1 MDPQPFDLAKIRFLV
16 LDVDGILTDGFL
28 YIADDGTAMK
38 RFAIVDGAG
47 LVYWRRAGLK
57 VAIISGHASE
67 AVTHRFRGL
76 GIEEVHVGVA
86 DKLATFLDVM
96 KRHGLSPSEAAVMG
110 DDLMDLALLRRAGFA
125 ATVTSAHEECRRIAH
140 YIAER
145 PAGSGAVR
153 EVIELILRAQGR
165 LDAIVESYR
174 S

>member
-1 MDPQPFDLAKIRFLV
+1 MAPRAFDLAKIRFLV
-16 LDVDGILTDGFL
+16 LDVDGILTDGSL
-28 YIADDGTAMK
+28 YLSDDGTAMK
-38 RFAIVDGAG
+38 RFAIIDGAG

-67 AVTHRFRGL
+67 AVVHRFRAL
-76 GIEEVHVGVA
+76 GIEEVHVGVIE
-86 DKLATFLDVM
+86 KLATFLDVM
-96 KRHGLSPSEAAVMG
+96 SRHGLQPEEVAVMG

-145 PAGSGAVR
+145 PAGHGAVR